1 MIGTTSDPVAGRFSL
16 TVTVPEEPVYTPSPG
31 YSAITTPVS
40 PARITSGIDSV
51 AVEIEPL
58 AVSAALPSANW
69 SSINVTVP
77 VGATVPPP
85 DTVAVSVTV
94 LLRSASVGLA
104 ARVVELAVPLLHSV
118 TRLFASI
125 EPRPVGRPEIGRASW
140 GG

>member
-1 MIGTTSDPVAGRFSL
+1 MIGTTSDPVEGTWSSTL
-16 TVTVPEEPVYTPSPG
+16 TVPEEPVYTPSPG

-40 PARITSGIDSV
+40 PARITSGICSV

-85 DTVAVSVTV
+85 ALPGPSHSDQTIQEGQPV
-94 LLRSASVGLA
+94 LDRSPQQAIQRPDPPG
-104 ARVVELAVPLLHSV
+104 
-118 TRLFASI
+118 
-125 EPRPVGRPEIGRASW
+125 PRQLTL
-140 GG
+140 